1 MPPPGFPSPEL
12 LRGINQVGRFAA
24 CAEDHCDV
32 VGGGLEPELLDE
44 DARRRMRIVDKLPAE
59 QLPRIR

>member
-1 MPPPGFPSPEL
+1 MD
-12 LRGINQVGRFAA
+12 QVGRFGA
-24 CAEDHCDV
+24 CPEDHCDV

-44 DARRRMRIVDKLPAE
+44 NARGRMRIVDVLSGE